1 MTTPSNTAAPAPFG
15 WCHWHKGPS
24 GTAVMVDLV
33 EQNSGPGAG
42 LYACAPCREQRSLV
56 PVIEQPHEVA
66 YRDYLLHT
74 TDCEGC
80 SRLGRC
86 DVGGRLRD
94 IYQKA
99 LDSAL

>member
-1 MTTPSNTAAPAPFG
+1 
-15 WCHWHKGPS
+15 
-24 GTAVMVDLV
+24 MVDLV

-42 LYACAPCREQRSLV
+42 LYACAPCREQRGLV
-56 PVIEQPHEVA
+56 PVIEQAHEVA

-99 LDSAL
+99 LDATL

>member
-1 MTTPSNTAAPAPFG
+1 MTTPSNTEAPVPFG

-24 GTAVMVDLV
+24 GTAVLV
-33 EQNSGPGAG
+33 QIIEQNSGPGVG
-42 LYACAPCREQRSLV
+42 LYACAPCREQRGLV
-56 PVIEQPHEVA
+56 TYSEQTHEAA

-80 SRLGRC
+80 SRIGRC
-86 DVGGRLRD
+86 EVGRRLRD

-99 LDSAL
+99 LDGAA

>member
-42 LYACAPCREQRSLV
+42 LYACAPCREQRGLV
-56 PVIEQPHEVA
+56 PVIEQAHEVT
-66 YRDYLLHT
+66 YRAYLLHT

-80 SRLGRC
+80 SRIGRC
-86 DVGGRLRD
+86 DVGGQLRD

-99 LDSAL
+99 LDEAS